1 MTQLLL
7 QQLATLKAAILAE
20 TDPEFVGYR
29 TNGQTGLMAQWLNAE
44 AVPTWYVWRTNTST
58 TDIAAVITFASF
70 TPADAPD
77 STTLYTN
84 RAMVCALK
92 RDNIR
97 TLLERATLPTAL
109 LNTRQSLT
117 DALQN
122 VPAGVGGASLDAG
135 WLGAGK
141 VKSVITRAVTR
152 AERLFVTGTGT
163 ANTPGALTWEGPL
176 SDATIS
182 AALSD

>member
-1 MTQLLL
+1 MTP
-7 QQLATLKAAILAE
+7 QQLATLKTAILVE
-20 TDPEFVGYR
+20 TDAEFVSYR
-29 TNGQTGLMAQWLNAE
+29 ANGQTGLMAGWMNAA
-44 AVPTWYVWRTNTST
+44 AVPAWYVWRTST
-58 TDIAAVITFASF
+58 PTTEIAAAITLSSF

-77 STTLYTN
+77 STALYTN
-84 RAMVCALK
+84 RALLCALK
-92 RDNIR
+92 RDNVR
-97 TLLERATLPTAL
+97 TLLERESLPTAM

-122 VPAGVGGASLDAG
+122 VPAGVGGALLDAG

-141 VKSVITRAVTR
+141 VKAVITRAATR

-176 SDATIS
+176 TDTDIS
-182 AALSD
+182 AALA